1 MMHRNEQRNRRRAA
15 AAAVWGLLFVMAPAM
30 AQQEDRAALFQGAS
44 EEAKKLI
51 VRITAEGGI
60 EGSGIVVN
68 VDGKYVYGVTA
79 KHVLMSRGKPAQD
92 LKARLRMWRQALPFE
107 KIDRGHHQKD
117 LATFK
122 VDYSPLGLSE
132 GEVRAALN
140 FEQLGS
146 SKLLDVGSAIY
157 TIGHAAGGAW
167 IDSKDPGHVSDVPS
181 SRGLDTLVLQ
191 HYCPPGHSGG
201 GVFDGDWHLVGMI
214 TDNQEPFCNA
224 LRIETVLAT
233 LGDWAYEYKLEPA
246 PTREKGPAA
255 LEDITV
261 AVVDFDNRSG
271 ADIPDIGPA
280 GRDITTSFLSNL
292 PGVRLVTRDRL
303 ASVNRELYLKGTKG
317 GAEGASRVGKLVE
330 ADALVAGSVNRYDV
344 ERRTFKGY
352 NTTAATDTYRM
363 SITLQVIQVDTGVV
377 KFSKTYDVER
387 KTSYA
392 QATSAPREPLSR
404 ESELLEVLL
413 ENQAREEVQQ
423 ALRELASGLEKGR
436 LLAVPIVTVPEGA
449 EVVVGG
455 IFQGTTPV
463 TVQLMMGVHEI
474 EIRKAGYALW
484 RKRVKVEPDFRLD
497 VHLSPDA
504 Q

>member
-1 MMHRNEQRNRRRAA
+1 MHRNEKRNRWREAF
-15 AAAVWGLLFVMAPAM
+15 AAVWGLLFVMAPAM
-30 AQQEDRAALFQGAS
+30 AQTDSTVLFEGGS

-51 VRITAEGGI
+51 VRITAENGI

-79 KHVLMSRGKPAQD
+79 KHVLMARGKPAQD
-92 LKARLRMWRQALPFE
+92 LKARLRMWRQALPLE
-107 KIDRGHHQKD
+107 LDRGHPLKD
-117 LATFK
+117 LAAFK

-132 GEVRAALN
+132 GELRASLN

-146 SKLLDVGSAIY
+146 SRIDAGSAVY

-167 IDSKDPGHVSDVPS
+167 VDSQNPLRLASSDVQS
-181 SRGLDTLVLQ
+181 SDMLAFQ
-191 HYCPPGHSGG
+191 YFCPPGHSGG
-201 GVFDGDWHLVGMI
+201 GLFDGQWRLVGMI
-214 TDNQEPFCNA
+214 TDNQEPFCHA
-224 LRIETVLAT
+224 LRIESVLAS
-233 LGDWAYEYKLEPA
+233 LGDWSYEYQLEPA
-246 PTREKGPAA
+246 PSREKGPAA
-255 LEDITV
+255 PEDITV

-271 ADIPDIGPA
+271 ADIQSIGPA

-292 PGVRLVTRDRL
+292 PGVTLVTRDRL
-303 ASVNRELYLKGTKG
+303 ASVNRELYVTGTKG
-317 GAEGASRVGKLVE
+317 SVEGASRVGKLVE
-330 ADALVAGSVNRYDV
+330 ADALVTGSVNRYDV

-363 SITLQVIQVDTGVV
+363 SITLQVIHVDTGVV

-392 QATSAPREPLSR
+392 QATSAPREPMSR
-404 ESELLEVLL
+404 ESELLEELL
-413 ENQAREEVQQ
+413 EIQAKEEVQQ
-423 ALRELASGLEKGR
+423 ALRELASGLDKGR
-436 LLAVPIVTVPEGA
+436 LIAVPIATVPEGA
-449 EVVVGG
+449 EVVVSG
-455 IFQGTTPV
+455 IYQGTTPV
-463 TVQLMMGVHEI
+463 TIQLMMGVHEI
-474 EIRKAGYALW
+474 EIRKRGYAFW